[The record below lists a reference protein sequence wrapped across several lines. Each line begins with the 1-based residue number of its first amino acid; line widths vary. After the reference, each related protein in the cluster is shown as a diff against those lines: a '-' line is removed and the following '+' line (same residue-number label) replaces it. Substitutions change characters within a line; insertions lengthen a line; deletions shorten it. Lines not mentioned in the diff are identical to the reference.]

1 MNQPWARG
9 LLEFLCLDIFWI
21 VVSLTLIFPEGKR
34 FLSCKIREIIMSKT
48 IRPLNDRVLL
58 KRIEAE
64 QKTAGGIL
72 IPDNAKEKPAEGKV
86 IAVGSGKVLENGTRQ
101 VLGVSAGD
109 KVLFGKWSGSEVKMN
124 GEDYLLLKEDEILAI
139 IEA

>member
-1 MNQPWARG
+1 
-9 LLEFLCLDIFWI
+9 
-21 VVSLTLIFPEGKR
+21 
-34 FLSCKIREIIMSKT
+34 MSKT